1 MKNPELETIGNF
13 KFLEYYFHLIIE
25 REYYD
30 IAGLCDIEIVKKINM
45 NFIQNEESIIPSGFT
60 WDAKQGVY
68 IDKNGNFIKIKTS
81 MYFGRGLRNSEIC
94 YDQCRI

>member
-1 MKNPELETIGNF
+1 
-13 KFLEYYFHLIIE
+13 
-25 REYYD
+25 
-30 IAGLCDIEIVKKINM
+30 M